1 MTQVQEKEPQ
11 ETVLPPVNFDEFVA
25 PDYEEWKQEAIE
37 TLKGANFE
45 KKLLTKT
52 YEEITLE
59 PIYTMEMAPNPDDLS
74 NLPGLE
80 NYMRGIHAGGYISNP
95 WLIAQE
101 NNEVMPDKLNALI
114 KHELDKG
121 ATSIN
126 ISLDMRTKHGQ
137 NADST
142 LDDSVQGGVS
152 LSTIQDVY
160 NVFSGIDLAKYEV
173 YINAGASSTMLI
185 GILSATCKANS
196 ESLGDIHGV
205 IGADPIGVLAEE
217 GKISCSLH
225 ALYNEMAH
233 TTVWSEK
240 NMPALRNI
248 LVQGDVYNNGG
259 ASAVQELGY
268 VLATAIEYI
277 RAMQLRG
284 INIHTIAKH
293 MQFSFSLGS
302 NFFMEIAKLRAARML
317 WSQVIESFGGDK
329 EAQKMVIH
337 ARTAKFNKTAYDPYV
352 NMLRTTT
359 EAFSGVVGG
368 VDSLQIG
375 VFDESIRLGDEFSRR
390 IARNTQLILQNECN
404 LRQPIDPAGG
414 SWYIETLT
422 KQVAQKAWQVLQ
434 QVENDGGM
442 VAALRAGIVQKDVN
456 EVLKQRFKNLA
467 KRTDRAVGVNMYAN
481 VLEEEL
487 EKHPLDRNAIQKTR
501 LQQIKSFVE
510 DIDEQYR
517 DDKLEALSK
526 ANKSSYGEALDA
538 VISAFIAGATLEEVT
553 SALRK
558 DETKEKIETVVEK
571 HRFTEQF
578 ESLRHKAKLYEIE
591 HGEKLKIF
599 LANMGP
605 IPQHKPRAEF
615 STGFF
620 EVGGFEVV
628 KNDGFMTTD
637 EAAGAAIQSGAFVT
651 IVCSTDDTY
660 PELVP
665 PLAKKI
671 KAEKPEMIVMVAG
684 APAPEHEAQY
694 REAGVAEFIHV
705 RANCLH
711 ILTWLQ
717 QQGGIK

>member
-1 MTQVQEKEPQ
+1 MKQVQEKETQ
-11 ETVLPPVNFDEFVA
+11 ETDLPPVNFDEFVA
-25 PDYEEWKQEAIE
+25 PDYEEWKQETIV

-59 PIYTMEMAPNPDDLS
+59 PIYTMEMAPNPNELS

-80 NYMRGIHAGGYISNP
+80 NYMRGIHTGGYISNP

-101 NNEVMPDKLNALI
+101 NDEVMPEKLNALI

-126 ISLDMRTKHGQ
+126 ITLDTRTKHGQ
-137 NADST
+137 NADCI
-142 LDDSVQGGVS
+142 LEDSEQGGVS
-152 LSTIQDVY
+152 LSTIQDIY
-160 NVFSGIDLAKYEV
+160 NVLYGIDLAKYEI
-173 YINAGASSTMLI
+173 YINAGSSSTMII
-185 GILSATCKANS
+185 GMISAICKANS
-196 ESLGDIHGV
+196 ESLGRVHGM
-205 IGADPIGVLAEE
+205 IGADPIGILAEE
-217 GKISCSLH
+217 GKLSCSLQ
-225 ALYNEMAH
+225 ALYHEMAH
-233 TTVWSEK
+233 TTVWTEK

-248 LVQGDVYNNGG
+248 LVQGEVYNDGG

-284 INIHTIAKH
+284 IDIHKIAKH

-317 WSQVIESFGGDK
+317 WSQVVESFGGDK

-337 ARTAKFNKTAYDPYV
+337 ARTAKSNKTAYDPYV

-368 VDSLQIG
+368 VDSLQVG

-390 IARNTQLILQNECN
+390 IARNTQIILQNECN

-434 QVENDGGM
+434 QVENDGGI
-442 VAALRAGIVQKDVN
+442 VASLRTGIVQKDVA

-487 EKHPLDRNAIQKTR
+487 EKHPLDKDAIQKAR
-501 LQQIKSFVE
+501 IQQIKSFVE

-517 DDKLEALSK
+517 DDKLEVLSK
-526 ANKSSYGEALDA
+526 AIQSNYGEALDA
-538 VISAFIAGATLEEVT
+538 VISAFIAGATLEEVNN
-553 SALRK
+553 ALRK

-578 ESLRHKAKLYEIE
+578 EELRHKAKVYEAE

-599 LANMGP
+599 LTNMGP

-620 EVGGFEVV
+620 EVGGFEVL

-637 EAAGAAIQSGAFVT
+637 EAAEAAVQSGALVA
-651 IVCSTDDTY
+651 IICSTDDTY

-671 KAEKPEMIVMVAG
+671 KTDKSEMIVMLAG
-684 APAPEHEAQY
+684 APAPEHEAAY
-694 REAGVAEFIHV
+694 RGAGVEEFIHV

>member
-1 MTQVQEKEPQ
+1 MKQVQEKEPK
-11 ETVLPPVNFDEFVA
+11 EIELPPVIFDEFPA
-25 PDYEEWKQEAIE
+25 PDYEEWKQEVIE
-37 TLKGANFE
+37 TLKGADFA

-59 PIYTMEMAPNPDDLS
+59 PIYTMEMAPNPDDVS

-101 NNEVMPDKLNALI
+101 NDEVMPEKLNTLI
-114 KHELDKG
+114 RHELDKG

-126 ISLDMRTKHGQ
+126 IAIDKRTKLGK
-137 NADST
+137 NADSS
-142 LDDSVQGGVS
+142 LEDSGQSGVS
-152 LSTIQDVY
+152 LSTLQDVY
-160 NVFSGIDLAKYEV
+160 HVFDGIDLAKYEV

-185 GILSATCKANS
+185 GMLGAMCKANS
-196 ESLGDIHGV
+196 ESFDNVHGM

-217 GKISCSLH
+217 GKLSCSLH
-225 ALYNEMAH
+225 DLYHEMAH
-233 TTVWSEK
+233 TTVWTEK

-248 LVQGDVYNNGG
+248 LVQGEVYNDGG

-268 VLATAIEYI
+268 VLASAIEYI

-284 INIHTIAKH
+284 IDIYTISKH

-302 NFFMEIAKLRAARML
+302 NFFMEIAKLRAARMM
-317 WSQVIESFGGDK
+317 WAQIVESFGGDK

-337 ARTAKFNKTAYDPYV
+337 ARTAKANKTAYDPYV

-368 VDSLQIG
+368 VDSLQVG

-390 IARNTQLILQNECN
+390 IARNTQIILQNECN

-422 KQVAQKAWQVLQ
+422 KQVAQKAWEILQ
-434 QVENDGGM
+434 QVEKDGGM
-442 VAALRAGIVQKDVN
+442 VAALRSGIVQQGIAD
-456 EVLKQRFKNLA
+456 VLKKRFKNLA
-467 KRTDRAVGVNMYAN
+467 KRVDRAVGVNMYAN

-487 EKHPLDRNAIQKTR
+487 EKHPLDKAAIQKVR
-501 LQQIKSFVE
+501 AEQIKNFVE

-517 DDKLEALSK
+517 DGKLKMLDQAV
-526 ANKSSYGEALDA
+526 KSTYGEALEA
-538 VISAFIAGATLEEVT
+538 VISAFTAGATLEEV
-553 SALRK
+553 SNALRK
-558 DETKEKIETVVEK
+558 DETKEKIKTIVEK

-578 ESLRHKAKLYEIE
+578 EELRHKAKVYEAE
-591 HGEKLKIF
+591 HGKKLKIF

-620 EVGGFEVV
+620 EVGGFEVL

-637 EAAGAAIQSGAFVT
+637 EAAKAATASGAFAA
-651 IVCSTDDTY
+651 IICSTDDTY

-665 PLAKKI
+665 PVAEKI
-671 KAEKPEMIVMVAG
+671 KADKPEMIVMLAG
-684 APAPEHEAQY
+684 APAPEHEPAY
-694 REAGVAEFIHV
+694 REAGVEEFIHV
-705 RANCLH
+705 RSDCLQ